1 MKALTCYNNLVMG
14 QITAK
19 KIISDIVSGIRDSL
33 DTGKYTGEMNVLQED
48 HFRRE
53 SLTAEAVRTLVAAFL
68 VAVIQLVLIISDSL
82 TGFYLTVRSADMNK
96 AAEIIL
102 LTVSVAEMIALG
114 HMLSKKDTKSESLEI
129 CCEIYYAVFAVGL
142 TLFFVSDSLRSVF
155 SYALIAAAVMYGVIV
170 FYDKQ
175 MSKAG
180 LWYFAA
186 LSTVC
191 LLFVTNRD
199 LGPGYTAVYFAVL
212 AAAGLAARYLRT
224 RSAKNFMI
232 NEKLAL
238 AGMTDGLTG
247 IPNRNALDKYFSDFP
262 DCEGGYFVAVSDLD
276 FFRVFNDTE
285 GHVSGDAALKKAAK
299 CIYEVTLEKGGFCT
313 RYGGDEFVS
322 IFLNTDQETAY
333 SYLDE
338 IGKRVEKEE
347 IKNSGCSEGVQT
359 LSIGYAEKQEEESP
373 GDALKRAEKA
383 LDGAK
388 ETGGNKVTFAII
400 N

>member
-33 DTGKYTGEMNVLQED
+33 NTGKYTGEMNVLQED

-199 LGPGYTAVYFAVL
+199 LGPGYTAVYFVVL

-338 IGKRVEKEE
+338 IGKRVEKEG

-359 LSIGYAEKQEEESP
+359 LSIGYAEKQDEESP

>member
-1 MKALTCYNNLVMG
+1 MG

-19 KIISDIVSGIRDSL
+19 KIISDMVFGIRDSL

-68 VAVIQLVLIISDSL
+68 VAVIQLALIISDSL
-82 TGFYLTVRSADMNK
+82 TGFYLTVRS
-96 AAEIIL
+96 
-102 LTVSVAEMIALG
+102 TVSVAEMIALG
-114 HMLSKKDTKSESLEI
+114 HMLSKKETKSESLEL

-224 RSAKNFMI
+224 RAAKNFMI

-285 GHVSGDAALKKAAK
+285 GHVSGDSALKKAAK

-347 IKNSGCSEGVQT
+347 IENSGCSEGVQT

>member
-199 LGPGYTAVYFAVL
+199 LGPGYTAVYFVVL

-338 IGKRVEKEE
+338 IGKRVEKEG

-359 LSIGYAEKQEEESP
+359 LSIGYAEKQDEESP

>member
-1 MKALTCYNNLVMG
+1 MG

-19 KIISDIVSGIRDSL
+19 KIISDMVFGIRDSL

-68 VAVIQLVLIISDSL
+68 VAVIQLALIISDSL

-114 HMLSKKDTKSESLEI
+114 HMLSKKETKSESLEL

-224 RSAKNFMI
+224 RAAKNFMI

-276 FFRVFNDTE
+276 FFRVFND
-285 GHVSGDAALKKAAK
+285 
-299 CIYEVTLEKGGFCT
+299 

-338 IGKRVEKEE
+338 IGKRVEKEG

-359 LSIGYAEKQEEESP
+359 LSIGYAEKQDEESP

>member
-1 MKALTCYNNLVMG
+1 MG

-19 KIISDIVSGIRDSL
+19 KIISDMVFGIRDSL

-68 VAVIQLVLIISDSL
+68 VAVIQLALIISDSL

-114 HMLSKKDTKSESLEI
+114 HMLSKKETKSESLEL

-224 RSAKNFMI
+224 RAAKNFMI

-276 FFRVFNDTE
+276 FFRVFN
-285 GHVSGDAALKKAAK
+285 KKAAK

-313 RYGGDEFVS
+313 RYGGDEFAS

-338 IGKRVEKEE
+338 IGKRVEKEG

>member
-1 MKALTCYNNLVMG
+1 MG

-19 KIISDIVSGIRDSL
+19 KIISDMVFGIRDSL

-68 VAVIQLVLIISDSL
+68 VAVIQLALIISDSL

-114 HMLSKKDTKSESLEI
+114 HMLSKKETKSERLEL

-212 AAAGLAARYLRT
+212 TAAGLAARYLRT

-285 GHVSGDAALKKAAK
+285 GHVSGDSALKKAAK

-347 IKNSGCSEGVQT
+347 IENSGCSEGVQT

>member
-1 MKALTCYNNLVMG
+1 MG

-199 LGPGYTAVYFAVL
+199 LGPGYTAVYFVVL

-247 IPNRNALDKYFSDFP
+247 IPNWNALDKYFSDFP

-338 IGKRVEKEE
+338 IGKRVEKEG
-347 IKNSGCSEGVQT
+347 IKNSGCSEGMQT
-359 LSIGYAEKQEEESP
+359 LSIGYAEKQDEESP

>member
-1 MKALTCYNNLVMG
+1 MG

-19 KIISDIVSGIRDSL
+19 KIISDMVFGIRDSL

-68 VAVIQLVLIISDSL
+68 VAVIQLALIISDSL

-114 HMLSKKDTKSESLEI
+114 HMLSKKETKSERLEL

-224 RSAKNFMI
+224 RAAKNFMI

-262 DCEGGYFVAVSDLD
+262 DCEG
-276 FFRVFNDTE
+276 
-285 GHVSGDAALKKAAK
+285 
-299 CIYEVTLEKGGFCT
+299 
-313 RYGGDEFVS
+313 
-322 IFLNTDQETAY
+322 
-333 SYLDE
+333 
-338 IGKRVEKEE
+338 
-347 IKNSGCSEGVQT
+347 
-359 LSIGYAEKQEEESP
+359 
-373 GDALKRAEKA
+373 
-383 LDGAK
+383 
-388 ETGGNKVTFAII
+388 
-400 N
+400 